1 MPNENEQLL
10 GRVAV
15 ASKAIS
21 AEQLQQALQ
30 EQATNPSHTLGEVM
44 IGLGFMSQGTL
55 DRVLKLQAQVVEK
68 AKAKAEN
75 DAASQASAAP
85 AAETSVPK
93 PGIAPK
99 PSIAPSPKAADNAP
113 AMEVESNSVA
123 PPAAVASAPRST
135 ASAGPDNSAGFAD
148 LDSLLR
154 AAVEAGASDIHVH
167 SGAPI
172 KFRLNQA
179 LYDHGS
185 GLIDQDKAESLLFSA
200 FNDSDRAHFEERG
213 EIDFCYALEGVGRFR
228 ANVYRQLRG
237 TDGSFRFIPDSPP
250 SLEDLNLPSDLSR
263 LTTYHQGMLLLTGP
277 TSCGKSSTMAALV
290 NLINEE
296 RTEHILTIE
305 DPIEYLHNSKGCLV
319 NQRAVVRDTESFSRA
334 LRGALR
340 EDPDVIVI
348 GELRDRETISLA
360 LSAAETGHFV
370 LATLHTDNAIRTV
383 NRLIGAFPPD
393 QQEQVRA
400 MLSESLKAVVSQRLL
415 LKTDESGLVPAL
427 EIMIV
432 NRAVGNLIREQKTV
446 QIHSLLQTGT
456 SQGMCLLDHSL
467 LKLVKDGT
475 VSRETA
481 LRVCEDPRAFQ

>member
-1 MPNENEQLL
+1 MSAQNEQLF

-15 ASKAIS
+15 ASKAVS
-21 AEQLQQALQ
+21 AQQLQQALDAQ
-30 EQATNPSHTLGEVM
+30 KSSPGKDLGEVM
-44 IGLGFMSQGTL
+44 LELGFLYESTL
-55 DRVLKLQAQVVEK
+55 KRVLQLQTQVVEK
-68 AKAKAEN
+68 AKAK
-75 DAASQASAAP
+75 SQGGAAP
-85 AAETSVPK
+85 ASA
-93 PGIAPK
+93 APK
-99 PSIAPSPKAADNAP
+99 PSIAPKPSVAAGPKESAAPESMQTEQNSLAESARPKAAAAP
-113 AMEVESNSVA
+113 A
-123 PPAAVASAPRST
+123 PAST
-135 ASAGPDNSAGFAD
+135 PDPGFAD

-167 SGAPI
+167 SGSPI
-172 KFRLNQA
+172 KFRLRQA

-185 GLIDQDKAESLLFSA
+185 GVLEKETAESLLFSA
-200 FNDSDRAHFEERG
+200 FSDADRKLFEERG
-213 EIDFCYALEGVGRFR
+213 EVDFCYSLEGVGRFR

-237 TDGSFRFIPDSPP
+237 TDGSFRFIPDTPP
-250 SLEDLNLPSDLSR
+250 SLEDLSLPSELSR
-263 LTTYHQGMLLLTGP
+263 FTSYHQGMVLLTGP
-277 TSCGKSSTMAALV
+277 TSSGKSSTMAALI
-290 NLINEE
+290 NLINRE
-296 RTEHILTIE
+296 RQEHILTIE
-305 DPIEYLHNSKGCLV
+305 DPIEYLHTSASCVV
-319 NQRAVVRDTESFSRA
+319 NQRTVLRDTESFSRA

-393 QQEQVRA
+393 QQEQVRS
-400 MLSESLKAVVSQRLL
+400 MLSESLKAVISQHLL
-415 LKTDESGLVPAL
+415 PTADESRLVPAL
-427 EIMIV
+427 EVMIV

-446 QIHSLLQTGT
+446 QIHSLLQTGS

-467 LKLVKDGT
+467 LKLVQEGT